1 MSAGS
6 VWNNF
11 ALDLR
16 VHRSLRK
23 PGIEKMREEWQD
35 PTIYEE
41 FERLPRLVDD
51 MFRERGILVP
61 TPEAMRQVLKEEAV
75 RGEEPRTTT
84 TE

>member
-1 MSAGS
+1 MEQ
-6 VWNNF
+6 F
-11 ALDLR
+11 RLDLR

-23 PGIEKMREEWQD
+23 LGIEKMREEWQD

-51 MFRERGILVP
+51 MFRERGIPVP